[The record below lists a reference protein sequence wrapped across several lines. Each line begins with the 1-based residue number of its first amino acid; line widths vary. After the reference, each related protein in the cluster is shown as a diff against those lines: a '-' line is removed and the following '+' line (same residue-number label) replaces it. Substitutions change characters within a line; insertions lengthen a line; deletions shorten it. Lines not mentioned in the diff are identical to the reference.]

1 MNNFG
6 GMISGNMLAQ
16 QQAQQWQQPIMQQQQ
31 IPQYSWMNRNAMPS
45 QNNSS
50 ITWVNGWAGAQG
62 YIIKPNT
69 TVLLMDSERDVFY
82 LKSANEQGM
91 ATIRSFKFEEL
102 VNNMPSTDNLDKKL
116 ENYVQKEEL
125 QKMFAEFSDNIMNSL
140 NAVAST
146 TTPKYIEKKEG

>member
-6 GMISGNMLAQ
+6 GMNNGNMLAQ
-16 QQAQQWQQPIMQQQQ
+16 QQQQWQPMQQT
-31 IPQYSWMNRNAMPS
+31 PQYSWGNRSAMPL

-62 YIIKPNT
+62 YIVRPNS

-91 ATIRSFKFEEL
+91 AVIRSFKFEEL
-102 VNNMPSTDNLDKKL
+102 VDKATSTDSLDKKL
-116 ENYVQKEEL
+116 ENYVQKDEL
-125 QKMFAEFSDNIMNSL
+125 KKMFAEFSDNIMNSL
-140 NAVAST
+140 NAAAANAAT
-146 TTPKYIEKKEG
+146 TSPRYIEKKEG